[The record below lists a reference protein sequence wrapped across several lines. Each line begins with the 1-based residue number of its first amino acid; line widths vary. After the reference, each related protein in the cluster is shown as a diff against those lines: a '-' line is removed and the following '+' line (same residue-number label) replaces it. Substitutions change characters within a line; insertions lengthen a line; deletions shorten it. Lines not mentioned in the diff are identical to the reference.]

1 MDGRIALTELIRE
14 FATLIML
21 AATGYLAGKKSIERI
36 AIFIFAFGW
45 WDLFYYIFL
54 KLLLGWPSSF
64 FTWDILFLLPVIW
77 TGPVLAP
84 VINAATMIL
93 LGTILFIRS
102 SAGLNAK
109 LKAKEWLMLVSGSL
123 IIFVTYIQDYLHFMV
138 AEVPFGKL
146 MFPGNSELIMQRS
159 AAYVPAFF
167 NWWLFL
173 AGETL
178 LVAAIFLYR
187 HRMKRTKA

>member
-1 MDGRIALTELIRE
+1 M
-14 FATLIML
+14 
-21 AATGYLAGKKSIERI
+21 
-36 AIFIFAFGW
+36 
-45 WDLFYYIFL
+45 
-54 KLLLGWPSSF
+54 WPSSF